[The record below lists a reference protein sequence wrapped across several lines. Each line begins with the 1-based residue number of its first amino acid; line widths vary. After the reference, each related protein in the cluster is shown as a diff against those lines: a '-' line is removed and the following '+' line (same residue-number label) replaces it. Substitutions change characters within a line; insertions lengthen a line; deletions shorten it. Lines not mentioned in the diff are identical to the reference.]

1 VKVSQIDVITSRQ
14 GKGEIRDRCFV
25 ANKKSSVEA
34 VAEELV
40 ELAEAI

>member
-1 VKVSQIDVITSRQ
+1 MKVSQIDVITSRQ